1 VSDQNTTITADG
13 LARLLDQFD
22 GSINLRLLAA
32 SYLDQAQ
39 ALEGAAFPI
48 LTERGIDNMTGDRLD
63 GLGSI
68 VNEARGGRNDAD
80 YRLALKG
87 ELAVLQST
95 GTAED
100 LIAIAVLVLQVS
112 GDVYDVVEY
121 FPKTFYIRPVGP
133 IGVDPIFATSMLKRA
148 VSAATR
154 LLFVYSLVS
163 ESIVFTLSSQA
174 STSESSAL
182 LGLANLSQTTGGHL
196 SQSL

>member
-1 VSDQNTTITADG
+1 MSDQNTTITADG

-39 ALEGAAFPI
+39 ALEDAAFPI
-48 LTERGIDNMTGDRLD
+48 LTERSIDNMTGDRLD

-68 VNEARGGRNDAD
+68 VDVARGGRNDAD

-95 GTAED
+95 GTIED
-100 LIAIAVLVLQVS
+100 LIAIAILIVQVT
-112 GDVYDVVEY
+112 GDDYDVVEY
-121 FPKTFYIRPVGP
+121 FPKTLYMRPIGV
-133 IGVDPIFATSMLKRA
+133 IGVDPLLATSMLKRA

-154 LLFVYSLVS
+154 LLFVYAEWDDSV
-163 ESIVFTLSSQA
+163 VFTLSSQA